1 MDLLASHAISRQK
14 SLHHRKYNDFA
25 IMERINGN
33 LFLTPTTR
41 QDIGE
46 KGEKET
52 DLNKATKSHSS
63 ALQNA

>member
-33 LFLTPTTR
+33 LFLAPTR
-41 QDIGE
+41 SPRHRRE
-46 KGEKET
+46 SEKET
-52 DLNKATKSHSS
+52 EFE
-63 ALQNA
+63 

>member
-41 QDIGE
+41 QDIGG

-52 DLNKATKSHSS
+52 EFE
-63 ALQNA
+63 